1 MRTYRQVSCLKKCE
15 QPAPTVRGELGLSV
29 KDLQAANRE
38 HARSGIKPALSKRP
52 ACSFAIACVALLL
65 FSLLGLSGVAAAQ
78 SVAARLIGTV
88 SDPSGAVVS
97 GAVVTTINTATGKTQ
112 SVRAG
117 SRGEYVIFPL
127 EPGTYQI
134 RVTKDGF

>member
-15 QPAPTVRGELGLSV
+15 QPAPTVRGEMGLSV
-29 KDLQAANRE
+29 KDLQAANHE
-38 HARSGIKPALSKRP
+38 QALSVIKPARSERP

-65 FSLLGLSGVAAAQ
+65 FSFFGLSGVAAAQ

-97 GAVVTTINTATGKTQ
+97 GAVVTTIKSGTGKTQ
-112 SVRAG
+112 TVRSAIPDKRPQLTNP
-117 SRGEYVIFPL
+117 SLPPAIQE
-127 EPGTYQI
+127 
-134 RVTKDGF
+134 